1 MTITQLP
8 GPSRK
13 LLIVGTGNVGRSIMA
28 EAYVN
33 AVAAGSWIAASAGA
47 QPAGKISPLA
57 AITLAE
63 FDLRPS
69 LRSKS
74 WTEFSGPDAPLMDVV
89 ITVSEE
95 AAGEACPLWRGAPRM
110 LHWPIPDPTLAA
122 GMFEDRMDA
131 FRAVFDA
138 IRMNVDRFLAEEAS
152 ADAA

>member
-1 MTITQLP
+1 MNNVEP
-8 GPSRK
+8 RN

-33 AVAAGSWIAASAGA
+33 SVAEGAWKAASAGA
-47 QPAGKISPLA
+47 QPAGRINPLA

-74 WTEFSGPDAPLMDVV
+74 WTEFSGPGGPLMEVV

-95 AAGEACPLWRGAPRM
+95 AAGEACPLWRGTPRM
-110 LHWPIPDPTLAA
+110 LHWPIPDPTLAV
-122 GMFEDRMDA
+122 GT
-131 FRAVFDA
+131 
-138 IRMNVDRFLAEEAS
+138 
-152 ADAA
+152 

>member
-1 MTITQLP
+1 MTNVEP
-8 GPSRK
+8 RN

-33 AVAAGSWIAASAGA
+33 AVAEGAWKASSAGA
-47 QPAGKISPLA
+47 QPAGRINPLA

-74 WTEFSGPDAPLMDVV
+74 WTEFSGPGGPLMEVV

-95 AAGEACPLWRGAPRM
+95 AAGEACPLWRGTPRM
-110 LHWPIPDPTLAA
+110 LHWPIPDPTLAV
-122 GMFEDRMDA
+122 GTLEDRMAA

-138 IRMNVDRFLAEEAS
+138 IKMNVDRFLAEEAS
-152 ADAA
+152 AAAA